1 VLSYR
6 REICCDKVLIHV
18 IEYYL
23 KSEMNSS
30 PPLDTV
36 YQAVFTL
43 YHNPDPAE
51 KEKASLWLGEL
62 QRSVSMTFFK
72 YFISFCTF
80 RCTSF
85 VHTAC
90 FSVMII
96 FYVLNCHFIKT
107 FYISYFVRCF

>member
-1 VLSYR
+1 MLSYR

-23 KSEMNSS
+23 KSKMNSS

-43 YHNPDPAE
+43 YHNPDPSE

-62 QRSVSMTFFK
+62 QRSVSMTFLK
-72 YFISFCTF
+72 
-80 RCTSF
+80 
-85 VHTAC
+85 
-90 FSVMII
+90 I
-96 FYVLNCHFIKT
+96 FYKLLYV
-107 FYISYFVRCF
+107 